1 MNGLVQL
8 VQSDGMSLEKALVL
22 HLTRRVALRGD
33 TGLVHELQGAWP
45 PAEVDHVAVSL
56 WDENAD

>member
-1 MNGLVQL
+1 
-8 VQSDGMSLEKALVL
+8 MSLEKALVL

-33 TGLVHELQGAWP
+33 TGLAHELQGAGP

-56 WDENAD
+56 WDEKAD

>member
-1 MNGLVQL
+1 
-8 VQSDGMSLEKALVL
+8 LEKALVL